1 MLSRNNTKQ
10 CQNSAETSAFVK
22 RTAILRSY
30 SKVEQIQRDESSCSD
45 TLIIKS
51 ILQETGINCNFVK
64 FKQVADI
71 ESLVLDRVRELNADP
86 HVHGILVQL
95 PDDYAGNCAL
105 IYNTILPIKDVAGI
119 NKENL
124 GKCNDNQYLSSAAA
138 AAVLDIIENAGA
150 SLKNSNVFLLGKKSI
165 FCFISQMLLNE
176 KAVVTLCQYCEENS
190 PSGIEKAN
198 IIISALQNSDKF
210 ENALK
215 PGALLIDCS
224 SFGCAN
230 LNESSNIFSSKY
242 FWSTVAVN
250 IAKNTF
256 NAVKNLFQH
265 AWSLSHLPINFG
277 PPGLSDIEITRL
289 QKLKDIA
296 ILAKEIGILPH
307 EIELYGAKKAKVSLS
322 VLERCKF
329 RESGKYVVIAGITPT
344 PLGEGKSTTT
354 VGLCQA
360 LAVQLQ
366 KNVIACLRQPSQG
379 PTFGIKGGAAGGGY
393 SQVIPMEEFNLHL
406 TGDIHAITA
415 ANNLLAA
422 QIDARIFHE
431 ATQSD
436 ALYTLDHPLLQRILP
451 MIQQNRFIS
460 KTDKGSQWKARIFQ
474 DTSCPTPGKYF
485 NLRIVRLGIQKTDPT
500 TLTPDEIS
508 NFARLDID
516 PSTVTWHRVM
526 DTNDRFLRKICI
538 GMAATEKKMTRETQF
553 DIAVASEIMAVLA
566 LATDMADMKKKL
578 SKIVVANSCKGVPIT
593 VEDLGVTG
601 ALAVLLKDAINPNL
615 MQTIEGAPV
624 FVHAG
629 PFANIAHGNSSIIAD
644 KLALKLVGK
653 NGFVVTEAGFGSDVG
668 LEKFCDIKCRYS
680 GLVPNVVVIVATIRA
695 LKLHGGGPNIA
706 SGAFLPKEYTQEN
719 LDLVRE
725 GYCNLGRHIEISNKF
740 GLPVVVALN
749 SFSDYLKRVYLI
761 FIFSTDT
768 EAELALIKELAE
780 KDGAFRCVIC
790 SHFSEGSKGA
800 KDLAEAVV
808 AASLQMSQFKFLY
821 NLETSLENKIETIAK
836 QIYGADGVEFKENA
850 RERINLF
857 EKQGFGNLP
866 VCMAKTPL
874 SLSHDPAKKGVP
886 KNFIVPIQDVKLSAG
901 AGFVYPLLGA
911 ISTMPGLP
919 TRPCFYDIDIDTNTG
934 EIEGLS

>member
-1 MLSRNNTKQ
+1 MN
-10 CQNSAETSAFVK
+10 
-22 RTAILRSY
+22 
-30 SKVEQIQRDESSCSD
+30 
-45 TLIIKS
+45 KS
-51 ILQETGINCNFVK
+51 NF
-64 FKQVADI
+64 
-71 ESLVLDRVRELNADP
+71 E
-86 HVHGILVQL
+86 
-95 PDDYAGNCAL
+95 
-105 IYNTILPIKDVAGI
+105 
-119 NKENL
+119 
-124 GKCNDNQYLSSAAA
+124 
-138 AAVLDIIENAGA
+138 
-150 SLKNSNVFLLGKKSI
+150 
-165 FCFISQMLLNE
+165 
-176 KAVVTLCQYCEENS
+176 
-190 PSGIEKAN
+190 
-198 IIISALQNSDKF
+198 
-210 ENALK
+210 
-215 PGALLIDCS
+215 
-224 SFGCAN
+224 
-230 LNESSNIFSSKY
+230 
-242 FWSTVAVN
+242 
-250 IAKNTF
+250 
-256 NAVKNLFQH
+256 
-265 AWSLSHLPINFG
+265 
-277 PPGLSDIEITRL
+277 
-289 QKLKDIA
+289 
-296 ILAKEIGILPH
+296 
-307 EIELYGAKKAKVSLS
+307 
-322 VLERCKF
+322 
-329 RESGKYVVIAGITPT
+329 ITPT

-436 ALYTLDHPLLQRILP
+436 TDLYRRLIKVVNGRQEFSKIQIARLQ
-451 MIQQNRFIS
+451 
-460 KTDKGSQWKARIFQ
+460 
-474 DTSCPTPGKYF
+474 
-485 NLRIVRLGIQKTDPT
+485 RLGIQKTDPT

-578 SKIVVANSCKGVPIT
+578 SKIVVANSRKGVPIT

-680 GLVPNVVVIVATIRA
+680 DLVPNVVVIVATIRA

-749 SFSDYLKRVYLI
+749 SFS
-761 FIFSTDT
+761 TDT

-780 KDGAFRCVIC
+780 KDGAFRC
-790 SHFSEGSKGA
+790 
-800 KDLAEAVV
+800 
-808 AASLQMSQFKFLY
+808 FKFLY

-857 EKQGFGNLP
+857 EKQVRFGNLP

-919 TRPCFYDIDIDTNTG
+919 TRPCFYDIDIDANTG

>member
-1 MLSRNNTKQ
+1 MPASDILKHPIFSSAISGFKNQFLSLKEQYPNFQPLVT
-10 CQNSAETSAFVK
+10 FVQ
-22 RTAILRSY
+22 
-30 SKVEQIQRDESSCSD
+30 VEQTKRDESSCSD

-64 FKQVADI
+64 FKQVDDI

-105 IYNTILPIKDVAGI
+105 INNTILPIKDVAGI

-124 GKCNDNQYLSSAAA
+124 EKCNDNQCLSSAAA
-138 AAVLDIIENAGA
+138 VAVLDIIENAGA

-165 FCFISQMLLNE
+165 FCSISQMLLKE

-190 PSGIEKAN
+190 PSGIENAN

-210 ENALK
+210 GNALK

-230 LNESSNIFSSKY
+230 LNESSTIFSSKY

-265 AWSLSHLPINFG
+265 AWSLSHIPINFG

-289 QKLKDIA
+289 QKLKDVA
-296 ILAKEIGILPH
+296 VLAKEIGILPH

-436 ALYTLDHPLLQRILP
+436 ADLYRRLIKVVNGRQEFSKIQIARLQ
-451 MIQQNRFIS
+451 
-460 KTDKGSQWKARIFQ
+460 
-474 DTSCPTPGKYF
+474 
-485 NLRIVRLGIQKTDPT
+485 RLGIQKTDPT

-578 SKIVVANSCKGVPIT
+578 SKIVVANSRKGVPIT

-719 LDLVRE
+719 LDLVQE

-749 SFSDYLKRVYLI
+749 S
-761 FIFSTDT
+761 FSTDT

-808 AASLQMSQFKFLY
+808 AASLQTSQFKFLY

-874 SLSHDPAKKGVP
+874 SLSHDPVKKGVP

-919 TRPCFYDIDIDTNTG
+919 TRPCFYDIDIDANTG

>member
-1 MLSRNNTKQ
+1 MPASDILKHPIFSSAISGFKNQFLSLKEQYPNFQPLVT
-10 CQNSAETSAFVK
+10 FVQ
-22 RTAILRSY
+22 
-30 SKVEQIQRDESSCSD
+30 VEQIQRDESSCSD

-436 ALYTLDHPLLQRILP
+436 ADLYRRLIKVVNGRQEFSKIQVARLQ
-451 MIQQNRFIS
+451 
-460 KTDKGSQWKARIFQ
+460 
-474 DTSCPTPGKYF
+474 
-485 NLRIVRLGIQKTDPT
+485 RLGIQKTDPT

-749 SFSDYLKRVYLI
+749 SFS
-761 FIFSTDT
+761 TDT

>member
-1 MLSRNNTKQ
+1 MPASDILKHPIFS
-10 CQNSAETSAFVK
+10 
-22 RTAILRSY
+22 TAISGFKNQFLSLKEQY
-30 SKVEQIQRDESSCSD
+30 PNFQPLVTFVQVEKTKRDENSCSN

-51 ILQETGINCNFVK
+51 VLQETGIICNFVNL
-64 FKQVADI
+64 KQVADT
-71 ESLVLDRVRELNADP
+71 EALVLDRIRELNADP
-86 HVHGILVQL
+86 FVHGILVQL
-95 PDDYAGNCAL
+95 PDDYIGNYES
-105 IYNTILPIKDVAGI
+105 IYNTILPNKDVAGI

-124 GKCNDNQYLSSAAA
+124 EKSNDNQCLSSAAA
-138 AAVLDIIENAGA
+138 ASVFEIIENAGT
-150 SLKNSNVFLLGKKSI
+150 SLKNANVFLLGKKSI
-165 FCFISQMLLNE
+165 YCSISRLLLNE
-176 KAVVTLCQYCEENS
+176 RAVVTLCQYCEENS

-198 IIISALQNSDKF
+198 IIISSLQNSDKF
-210 ENALK
+210 QNVLK

-242 FWSTVAVN
+242 FWSLVAVN

-265 AWSLSHLPINFG
+265 TWSLAHIPINFG
-277 PPGLSDIEITRL
+277 PPGLSDIGITRL

-296 ILAKEIGILPH
+296 ILAKQIGILPH
-307 EIELYGAKKAKVSLS
+307 EIELYGAKKAKISLS

-329 RESGKYVVIAGITPT
+329 REPGKYVVIAGITPT

-436 ALYTLDHPLLQRILP
+436 ADLYRRLIKVVNGRQEFSKIQIARLQ
-451 MIQQNRFIS
+451 
-460 KTDKGSQWKARIFQ
+460 
-474 DTSCPTPGKYF
+474 
-485 NLRIVRLGIQKTDPT
+485 RLGIEKTDPT
-500 TLTPDEIS
+500 TLTTEEMS
-508 NFARLDID
+508 NFSRLDID

-538 GMAATEKKMTRETQF
+538 GMATTEKKMTRETQF

-578 SKIVVANSCKGVPIT
+578 SKIVVANSRKGVPIT
-593 VEDLGVTG
+593 VEDMGVTG

-680 GLVPNVVVIVATIRA
+680 SLVPNVVVIVATIRA

-719 LDLVRE
+719 LNLVRE
-725 GYCNLGRHIEISNKF
+725 GYCNLAKHIEISNKF

-749 SFSDYLKRVYLI
+749 SFS
-761 FIFSTDT
+761 TDT
-768 EAELALIKELAE
+768 EAELALVKELAE

-800 KDLAEAVV
+800 KDLAEAVI
-808 AASLQMSQFKFLY
+808 AASLQTSQFKFLY
-821 NLETSLENKIETIAK
+821 NLETSLENKIEIIAK
-836 QIYGADGVEFKENA
+836 KIYGADGVEFNENA
-850 RERINLF
+850 REKMNLF

-874 SLSHDPAKKGVP
+874 SLSHDPTKKGVP
-886 KNFIVPIQDVKLSAG
+886 KNFIVPIQDIKLSAG

-919 TRPCFYDIDIDTNTG
+919 TRPCFYDIDIDANTG